1 MTRGELEARILD
13 GDRALASAPPD
24 VSRDLRLTARAE
36 ADAWQQAADAQTS
49 HHPPGSA
56 GATALARQLAARRE
70 QLETANARYETW
82 AADTSSRREAAGK
95 ASAELGRRQ
104 LAQHTAGQ
112 SQAGPEAMQQT
123 LMEWWRQFETNLAA
137 VDRALER
144 EQQAAIAAGKPWPP
158 LRTALTET
166 TRTEAAAVTA
176 RPQRDGYLPEPN
188 PDPEARACESVVAN
202 TGALAPQ
209 REPGD
214 QPARLD
220 ALQARA
226 DQAVHR
232 IAVGNATREARAQYT
247 TRREREA
254 RAQAEPAAQRQ
265 AEPSDGIE
273 IEL

>member
-1 MTRGELEARILD
+1 
-13 GDRALASAPPD
+13 
-24 VSRDLRLTARAE
+24 
-36 ADAWQQAADAQTS
+36 
-49 HHPPGSA
+49 
-56 GATALARQLAARRE
+56 
-70 QLETANARYETW
+70 
-82 AADTSSRREAAGK
+82 
-95 ASAELGRRQ
+95 
-104 LAQHTAGQ
+104 
-112 SQAGPEAMQQT
+112 
-123 LMEWWRQFETNLAA
+123 
-137 VDRALER
+137 
-144 EQQAAIAAGKPWPP
+144 
-158 LRTALTET
+158 
-166 TRTEAAAVTA
+166 
-176 RPQRDGYLPEPN
+176 
-188 PDPEARACESVVAN
+188 VVAN

-214 QPARLD
+214 RPARLD